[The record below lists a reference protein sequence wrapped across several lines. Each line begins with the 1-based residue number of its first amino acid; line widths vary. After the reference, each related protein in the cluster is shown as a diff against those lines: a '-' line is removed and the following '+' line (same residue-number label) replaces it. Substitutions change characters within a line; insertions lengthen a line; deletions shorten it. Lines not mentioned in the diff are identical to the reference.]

1 MPGAFLS
8 LFGTVKEEHI
18 LKNRLF
24 QGISTMLS
32 CAVVISCMPVSYAS
46 GESQPVMSGIF
57 DSVSET
63 FSVSADL
70 GGSGKRFVTVM
81 IAPNTV
87 TDFSADGLTD
97 DSIIL
102 KTAQTDVSGKV
113 DFKIILPD
121 GEKANRYNY
130 SISADNDVR
139 SAQFSTVVPSS
150 LTDYTTKI
158 NSGEDGAVQSFVDA
172 DAALKLTDGKE
183 KDKSYMVAYI
193 KAAKPSG
200 GYTDEELLNAYLIGE
215 GLTYV
220 KNGSMS
226 LADFLDSYVQY
237 LPSGKD
243 YAAAYGE
250 LKADERKALENA
262 FRNNAA
268 TGGFDA
274 EYEKN
279 LFIAKYNTA
288 ESAVDLKKLVTDYFG
303 ANGISMAAY
312 TAITNSYYAE
322 KVFDGMY
329 ASRESA
335 KSIDDIKSAFDAQC
349 AVQAAAAAA
358 ASSSQGG
365 TGSGGGGGSSKGGGT
380 TGSIGLTPQPDKPQ
394 TAFADMADHWAK
406 DSVERMST
414 LGIVKGYEDGSFRPE
429 VSVTRAEFTK
439 MIAAA
444 LALNDAAA
452 QFDDVAVGDWYYGA
466 VGAAANAGIV
476 NGDGGRFDP
485 ERYITRQDAAVIV
498 HRAIAYKG
506 KNLEGTSFGFND
518 ESAIAE
524 YAVGAVNALAANG
537 IVTGYNGGFAPND
550 NITRAEAATIVL
562 RMVDFK

>member
-1 MPGAFLS
+1 MPRANLS

-46 GESQPVMSGIF
+46 GEAQPVMSGIF
-57 DSVSET
+57 DSASET

-87 TDFSADGLTD
+87 TDFSSDGLTN

-121 GEKANRYNY
+121 GDKANRYNY

-139 SAQFSTVVPSS
+139 SAQFSTVVASS
-150 LTDYTTKI
+150 LTDYTAKI
-158 NSGEDGAVQSFVDA
+158 NSGESGAAQSFVDA
-172 DAALKLTDGKE
+172 DTVLRLTDGKD
-183 KDKSYMVAYI
+183 KDKSYIVTYI
-193 KAAKPSG
+193 NAAKPSG
-200 GYTDEELLNAYLIGE
+200 GYTDDELLDAYLVGE
-215 GLTYV
+215 GLAYV
-220 KNGSMS
+220 RSGSMS
-226 LADFLDSYVQY
+226 LEDLIDSYTQY
-237 LPSGKD
+237 LPDGKD
-243 YAAAYGE
+243 YAAAYGG

-268 TGGFDA
+268 TDRFDA

-288 ESAVDLKKLVTDYFG
+288 DSAVDTKKLVTDYFS
-303 ANGISMAAY
+303 ANDISMAAY

-322 KVFDGMY
+322 KVFDAMY

-335 KSIDDIKSAFDAQC
+335 KSIDDIKAAFDAQC
-349 AVQAAAAAA
+349 AAQAAAAAA
-358 ASSSQGG
+358 ASSSQSG
-365 TGSGGGGGSSKGGGT
+365 GSGGGGGSSKGGGT
-380 TGSIGLTPQPDKPQ
+380 TGSIGLTPQPDRPQ
-394 TAFADMADHWAK
+394 AAFTDMADHWAK
-406 DSVERMST
+406 DSVERMSA

-452 QFDDVAVGDWYYGA
+452 MFDDVSGGDWYYGA

-506 KNLEGTSFGFND
+506 KNLEGSSFGFND

-524 YAVGAVNALAANG
+524 YAAGAVNALAASG

-562 RMVDFK
+562 RMVDFN